1 MFAYGAALVELGIVS
16 KVNINFLIVGHTH
29 SNLDQY
35 FSVYSKKIKR
45 CEFIGS
51 VLAMHELYDTAHS
64 GKFLHLRPRNHEY
77 EQLRF
82 IHDWVAYFAPIVNTR
97 IKWYKVPHRFQIFL
111 LHGRA
116 LCQYAVFTPLDRSEP
131 KWMPLLPLRSP
142 AFVPDRDDAIDVN
155 LTPLVV
161 VDNADMITQ
170 EMAVGPD
177 MLHSASGQ
185 RANSAAHRSARNLNV
200 LHDML
205 DEIERLELEA
215 LTSMIHNLDLQRE
228 GTEETDVPPR

>member
-82 IHDWVAYFAPIVNTR
+82 IHDWVAYFVPIVNTR
-97 IKWYKVPHRFQIFL
+97 IKWYKVLYRFQIFL

-116 LCQYAVFTPLDRSEP
+116 
-131 KWMPLLPLRSP
+131 
-142 AFVPDRDDAIDVN
+142 
-155 LTPLVV
+155 
-161 VDNADMITQ
+161 
-170 EMAVGPD
+170 GP
-177 MLHSASGQ
+177 SASM
-185 RANSAAHRSARNLNV
+185 RCSHRWTAANPNGCLCSRFGVQLLFS
-200 LHDML
+200 
-205 DEIERLELEA
+205 IEMMR
-215 LTSMIHNLDLQRE
+215 LTS
-228 GTEETDVPPR
+228 T